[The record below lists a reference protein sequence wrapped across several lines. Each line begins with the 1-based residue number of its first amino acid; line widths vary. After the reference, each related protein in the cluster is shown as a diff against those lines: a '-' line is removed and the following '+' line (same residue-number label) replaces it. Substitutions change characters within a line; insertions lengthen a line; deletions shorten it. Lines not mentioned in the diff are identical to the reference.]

1 MDRETLEQQL
11 RELHKDSWGWAL
23 CCSDGQFDLA
33 EDALQIAY
41 SKALTKAQSFR
52 GESSFRSW
60 LFGIIRFTVKEQQRD
75 LKRWNK
81 HHRSLPLTD
90 PTTHPSASSSLE
102 TQELRERLQSHLRT
116 LSPRQQ
122 EILHLVF
129 YQDLTLEE
137 AAAIMDLSIGSAR
150 THYHRGK
157 DALKRKLQSEKDT
170 HHDKQ

>member
-1 MDRETLEQQL
+1 MDRDTLRQQL
-11 RELHKDSWGWAL
+11 HELHNDSWGWVL
-23 CCSDGQFDLA
+23 CCSDGQVDLA
-33 EDALQIAY
+33 EEALQIAY

-75 LKRWNK
+75 RKRWNK
-81 HHRSLPLTD
+81 HHRSLPLTEA
-90 PTTHPSASSSLE
+90 TTTPSASSVLE
-102 TQELRERLQSHLRT
+102 AQELREKLQGHLRT

-129 YQDLTLEE
+129 YQGLTIGD
-137 AAAIMDLSIGSAR
+137 AADIMDLSIGSAR

-157 DALKRKLQSEKDT
+157 DALKMKLQSEKET
-170 HHDKQ
+170 QHGKE

>member
-11 RELHKDSWGWAL
+11 RELHSDSWGWAL
-23 CCSDGQFDLA
+23 CCSDGQFGLA

-41 SKALTKAQSFR
+41 SKALAKAQSFR
-52 GESSFRSW
+52 NDSSVRTW

-75 LKRWNK
+75 LQRWNK
-81 HHRSLPLTD
+81 HHPSLPSTD
-90 PTTHPSASSSLE
+90 PIVHSSATSNLE
-102 TQELRERLQSHLRT
+102 NRELRETLQRHLRT

-122 EILHLVF
+122 ETLHLVF

-137 AAAIMDLSIGSAR
+137 AALIMQVSLGSAR

-157 DALKRKLQSEKDT
+157 EALRTRLQSKKES
-170 HHDKQ
+170 HHDRQ